1 MPLWSAFSKMPLL
14 HHTTVHVENP
24 EAKQQ
29 LVIAEIHAFTAKVQV
44 FLLGAIALLLLLIFL
59 SVEGWAQQTSNSQ
72 LGASSIYPFFVNCVS
87 GCSSSS
93 GPSFGSA
100 FPSSGVAI
108 GGTNGTD
115 MEPFN
120 LDGSGYLYVDC
131 PGCSGVSPFEDNAA
145 FTAGTTGINVLG
157 AWYSTSATN
166 CTSGHACAPQLTV
179 DRKLFVNAFQATSPW
194 VVSNGG
200 TFPVQGT
207 DNDTI
212 VSPVDGSGYVEVN
225 CKTGCYQTTQ
235 PVSGTFW
242 QATQPVSIATMPS
255 TPVTG
260 TFWQATQPVS
270 GTFWQTTQP
279 VSITTMPSTPV
290 TGTFWQATQPVS
302 IATMPSTP
310 VTGTF
315 WQATQPVSGT
325 FWQTTQP
332 VSITTM
338 PSTPVTGT
346 FWQATQP
353 ISGTVTANQGSA
365 NATPWND
372 NLAQVAGYSV
382 AADSNGR
389 QIIKNYPD
397 TTTTSYS
404 ANVTALASAASAT
417 DIAVLPGNATNTVLV
432 YYVEVSCT
440 QTTAG
445 IVQIQLIKRS
455 TADTSGTSSNMTVV
469 PDDSNYAS
477 GVSVP
482 KSYTANP
489 TTGTA
494 VGTRRS
500 AWVGC
505 MATGTTSP
513 NDIYIFH
520 PVKPIVLRGTAQ
532 QLAVNLNGAT
542 VSGGSFDVTYDYA
555 ETTTP

>member
-1 MPLWSAFSKMPLL
+1 MPLL

-290 TGTFWQATQPVS
+290 TGTFWQATQP
-302 IATMPSTP
+302 
-310 VTGTF
+310 
-315 WQATQPVSGT
+315 
-325 FWQTTQP
+325 
-332 VSITTM
+332 
-338 PSTPVTGT
+338 
-346 FWQATQP
+346 